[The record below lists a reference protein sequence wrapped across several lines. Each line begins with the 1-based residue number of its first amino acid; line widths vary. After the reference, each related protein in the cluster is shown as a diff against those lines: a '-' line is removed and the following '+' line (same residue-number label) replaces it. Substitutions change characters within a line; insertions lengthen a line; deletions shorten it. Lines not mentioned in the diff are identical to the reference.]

1 MGTQGMS
8 RKLAEALLSPL
19 QLAQFLGVS
28 RAALKVWREKG
39 TGPKWVRVGGHAVR
53 YAPRDVQAWLEQS
66 ATKTVRR

>member
-28 RAALKVWREKG
+28 RAALKVWRR
-39 TGPKWVRVGGHAVR
+39 RVPARSG
-53 YAPRDVQAWLEQS
+53 S
-66 ATKTVRR
+66 ASAATP